1 MCAVKLV
8 DNAKQFG
15 QSELLEQSFQ
25 SAINAGV
32 AVNVFE
38 RAQHFRQAT
47 PASNKPRLVE
57 ARTNLETEKLWK
69 KRLTLLLDAEN
80 NLIKVIR
87 LRKITGIF
95 TVLSMA
101 MFLFSLYVA
110 PSMSPVAFYGLIA
123 VAAFGVAT
131 YPAWF
136 LVSKSN
142 RKRRDHISSLFYKS
156 NHEVEIVDGKMT
168 LINRANYASVT
179 QIHILDRK
187 LGLFAN
193 S

>member
-1 MCAVKLV
+1 MKLV
-8 DNAKQFG
+8 DNTKQFG

-25 SAINAGV
+25 SAINDGA

-69 KRLTLLLDAEN
+69 KRLVLLLDAEN

-101 MFLFSLYVA
+101 MFLFSLYIA
-110 PSMSPVAFYGLIA
+110 PTMSPVLFYGLIV
-123 VAAFGVAT
+123 VAAFGMAT
-131 YPAWF
+131 YPAW
-136 LVSKSN
+136 LLASKSN
-142 RKRRDHISSLFYKS
+142 KKQRDDISRLFYKS
-156 NHEVEIVDGKMT
+156 NHEIEMSDGKIT

-179 QIHILDRK
+179 QIHVLDRK

>member
-1 MCAVKLV
+1 MKLV
-8 DNAKQFG
+8 DNKQ
-15 QSELLEQSFQ
+15 QINQTDLLEQSFQ
-25 SAINAGV
+25 SAINSGS

-38 RAQHFRQAT
+38 RAQHFKNT
-47 PASNKPRLVE
+47 ASAGNKPRLVE
-57 ARTNLETEKLWK
+57 VSTSLETENLWK
-69 KRLTLLLDAEN
+69 KRLKMLLDAEN

-87 LRKITGIF
+87 LRKITAIF
-95 TVLSMA
+95 TVLSIA

-110 PSMSPVAFYGLIA
+110 PSMSPAVFYSLIT
-123 VAAFGVAT
+123 VAAFGLAT

-156 NHEVEIVDGKMT
+156 NHEVEIVDGTMK

-187 LGLFAN
+187 LGLFTN
-193 S
+193 P